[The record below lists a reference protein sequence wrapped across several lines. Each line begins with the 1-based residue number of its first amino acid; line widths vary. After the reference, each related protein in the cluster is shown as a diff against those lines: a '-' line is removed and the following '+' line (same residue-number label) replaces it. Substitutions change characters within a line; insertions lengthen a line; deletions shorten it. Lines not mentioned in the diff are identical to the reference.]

1 MPADVHMTLD
11 ERRKCLRRIQTTY
24 RQADKKRRGEM
35 LTYLEQQT
43 ELDRKTLVRLL
54 GGDLERHPRQTKRQR
69 TYGPDVDDAL
79 RIITES
85 WDYPCAE
92 RLTPDLAWMAS
103 HLAKHGELAVSDRLI
118 QQLRAISIPT
128 VGRILTR
135 IRQDEPRLPRPR
147 PSGPNAAL
155 RDVPMH
161 VIPWDTGEPGHF
173 EADLVHHCGTET
185 DRQYMHTVQLVDVAT
200 GWSERYATLGRS
212 YTRMQEAFTHIIA
225 RLPFPIIE
233 LHPDNGS
240 EFFNAYLLAF
250 WAKEVAS
257 SHLTRSRPFH
267 KNDNRFVEQ
276 RNSSEVRAYF
286 GTCRLDTTSQVWCAN
301 RIYEKLWVYYNL
313 FQPVLRLVE
322 KTVIPKDDGGFTTK
336 LRHDTAKTP
345 FERLCATGVLTPEKH
360 VALERL
366 RDQTNPRRLR
376 QEIYDLLDRTL
387 ALPCADACEAETA
400 SPEGGMAQ

>member
-11 ERRKCLRRIQTTY
+11 ERRKCLRRIQPIY
-24 RQADKKRRGEM
+24 RQADKTQRGQM
-35 LTYLEQQT
+35 LTYLELQT

-54 GGDLERHPRQTKRQR
+54 RGDLERHPRQTKRQR

-85 WDYPCAE
+85 WDFPCAE

-103 HLAKHGELAVSDRLI
+103 HLAKHGELAVTDQLI
-118 QQLRAISIPT
+118 RQLGAISIPT
-128 VGRILTR
+128 VRRILTR

-161 VIPWDTGEPGHF
+161 VIPWDTSEPGHF

-212 YTRMQEAFTHIIA
+212 YTRMQDAFGHILA
-225 RLPFPIIE
+225 RLPFPILE

-240 EFFNAYLLAF
+240 EFFNAYLLEF

-257 SHLTRSRPFH
+257 AHLTRSRPFH

-286 GTCRLDTTSQVWCAN
+286 GTHRLDTTSQVWCAN
-301 RIYEKLWVYYNL
+301 LVYDKLWVYYNL
-313 FQPVLRLVE
+313 FQPILRLVE
-322 KTVIPKDDGGFTTK
+322 KTVIPKDDGSFTTK
-336 LRHDTAKTP
+336 LRHDAAKTP
-345 FERLCATGVLTPEKH
+345 FDRLCATGVLADDKRI
-360 VALERL
+360 ALERL

-376 QEIYDLLDRTL
+376 QEIYELLERTL
-387 ALPCADACEAETA
+387 ALPCAEASEADPT
-400 SPEGGMAQ
+400 SHEGGMAR

>member
-1 MPADVHMTLD
+1 MPAELHMNVD
-11 ERRKCLRRIQTTY
+11 ERRKCLHRIQRSY
-24 RQADKKRRGEM
+24 REASKSERGRM
-35 LTYLEQQT
+35 LTYLELET
-43 ELDRKTLVRLL
+43 ELGRKTLIRLL
-54 GGDLERHPRQTKRQR
+54 QSDLERHPRQTKRQR

-103 HLAKHGELAVSDRLI
+103 HLAKHGELSVSPGLLE
-118 QQLRAISIPT
+118 QLGMISIPT
-128 VGRILTR
+128 VRRILTR

-161 VIPWDTGEPGHF
+161 VIPWDTSEPGHF

-200 GWSERYATLGRS
+200 GWSERYAILGRS
-212 YTRMQEAFTHIIA
+212 YSQMQTAFGHILA

-233 LHPDNGS
+233 MHPDNGS

-286 GTCRLDTTSQVWCAN
+286 GTYRLDTASQVWCAN
-301 RIYEKLWVYYNL
+301 RVYDKLWVYYNL
-313 FQPVLRLVE
+313 FQPILRLVE
-322 KTVIPKDDGGFTTK
+322 KTVIPKDGGGFTTK

-345 FERLCATGVLTPEKH
+345 FERLCTTDRLKPEKRS
-360 VALERL
+360 ALEQL
-366 RDQTNPRRLR
+366 REQTNPRRLR
-376 QEIYDLLDRTL
+376 QEIDDLLERTL
-387 ALPCADACEAETA
+387 ALPCADASAAEPTSA
-400 SPEGGMAQ
+400 EGGMAQ

>member
-1 MPADVHMTLD
+1 MPAEPHMTVD
-11 ERRKCLRRIQTTY
+11 ARRTYLRRMQSSYLKAT
-24 RQADKKRRGEM
+24 KRERGEM
-35 LTYLEQQT
+35 LSHMEVAT

-54 GGDLERHPRQTKRQR
+54 QTDLERHPRQTKRRR

-92 RLTPDLAWMAS
+92 RLTPDLAWMAR
-103 HLAKHGELAVSDRLI
+103 HLAKHGELSVSPELLE
-118 QQLRAISIPT
+118 QLSMISIPT
-128 VGRILTR
+128 VRRILTR

-161 VIPWDTGEPGHF
+161 VIPWDTQEPGHF
-173 EADLVHHCGTET
+173 EADLVHHCGAAS
-185 DRQYMHTVQLVDVAT
+185 DRTYMHTVQLIDVAT

-212 YTRMQEAFTHIIA
+212 YMRMQEAFTHIIA
-225 RLPFPIIE
+225 RLPFPIRE

-240 EFFNAYLLAF
+240 EFFNAYLLEF

-313 FQPVLRLVE
+313 FQPILRLAE
-322 KTVIPKDDGGFTTK
+322 KTVVSGDGGGFTTK

-345 FERLCATGVLTPEKH
+345 FDRLCATGVLPPENR
-360 VALERL
+360 ASLERL

-376 QEIYDLLDRTL
+376 QEIYDLLERTL
-387 ALPCADACEAETA
+387 ALPCADACEAEST
-400 SPEGGMAQ
+400 SPEGGTAQ